1 MWQGQIFVGMVGLC
15 GGAVVATA
23 LAAFIIELGIIPRYA
38 GITHTAKHI
47 LLYEDCLMLGAVIGN
62 LVSIYKI
69 SMPLGRIGLSIVGL
83 GFGMFLGSWI
93 IALGEV
99 VRVFPVMA
107 RRIGLKK
114 GTGLVILSI
123 AIGKTIGCFLQF
135 FSQV

>member
-1 MWQGQIFVGMVGLC
+1 MWQGQILAGMVGLF

-23 LAAFIIELGIIPRYA
+23 LASFIIELGIIPRYA

-69 SMPLGRIGLSIVGL
+69 SMPLGRIGLGIVGL

-99 VRVFPVMA
+99 VRVFPIMA

-135 FSQV
+135 FS

>member
-1 MWQGQIFVGMVGLC
+1 MWQGQIFVGMVGLF

-62 LVSIYKI
+62 LMSIYKI
-69 SMPLGRIGLSIVGL
+69 SLPLGRIGLGMVGL

-99 VRVFPVMA
+99 VRVFPIMA

-135 FSQV
+135 FS